1 MHVLTAGTG
10 NRSFNDLVR
19 LFCENGVTLIID
31 VRSKPYSGWNAQFN
45 KPYLQKHLPMR
56 YWAWGDVL
64 GGLEDIPAH
73 VFEMAVDEVVMLARQ
88 ERICLMCSELRA
100 EPTKTLPTG
109 CHRWRVIAP
118 ALERRGI
125 RVVHL

>member
-10 NRSFNDLVR
+10 NRRFDDLVR
-19 LFCENGVTLIID
+19 LFQENGVTLVID
-31 VRSKPYSGWNAQFN
+31 VRSRPYSGWNAQFS
-45 KPYLQKHLPMR
+45 KPYLQKNLPIR

-64 GGLEDIPAH
+64 GGFDDVPVH
-73 VFEMAVDEVVMLARQ
+73 VFEMAVDEVVMLAQR

-109 CHRWRVIAP
+109 CHRHFKIAP
-118 ALERRGI
+118 ALERRGV